1 MGKAPATAMQPSPRQ
16 TKAAKL
22 RKLPPVKVVHISNPM
37 RVTTSAAKFRGL
49 VQRLTGRHSNVADMV
64 FDHSSVFLD
73 AELEL
78 QQQSYVSSSLTPA
91 ATSGADNYYGGA
103 TATDPYVLGVLD
115 RQALGVRGA
124 GGFWRQ
130 FGA

>member
-1 MGKAPATAMQPSPRQ
+1 MGKAPATARQ

-73 AELEL
+73 GELEL

-115 RQALGVRGA
+115 LDRQALGVRGA